1 MMAMTMRLFAISLI
15 LLLALPVQAQTDTT
29 VADTQSLAPKYK
41 RRIANYRSAWQSLI
55 PTQFIIQNAGNMGL
69 VSLGIGWDYGRHDQW
84 ETHLLVGRMPKFKST
99 RGKMTMTLKETFIP
113 WRIGIGSGWNV
124 EPLTT
129 GLYVNTVF
137 GHEFWNSQPN
147 RYPDGYYFLSTKF
160 RLNVFL
166 GERITKT
173 VPNNRRKFIKSIT
186 GFYELSTCDLYLRS
200 MFLDHSVHLNDI
212 VGLSLGVKLQFM

>member
-1 MMAMTMRLFAISLI
+1 MRLCVISLL
-15 LLLALPVQAQTDTT
+15 LLLALPTEAQTDTT
-29 VADTQSLAPKYK
+29 AADTLPVAPKYE
-41 RRIANYRSAWQSLI
+41 RRISRYRSAWQSLI
-55 PTQFIIQNAGNMGL
+55 PTQFILQNAGNMGL
-69 VSLGIGWDYGRHDQW
+69 LSLGIGWNYGRRDQW
-84 ETHLLVGRMPKFKST
+84 ETHLLVGRMPKYRST

-113 WRIGIGSGWNV
+113 WRIGIGKGWDV

-129 GLYVNTVF
+129 GLYINTVY
-137 GHEFWNSQPN
+137 GHEFWKSQPN
-147 RYPDGYYFLSTKF
+147 RYPDKYYEFMSTKF

-186 GFYELSTCDLYLRS
+186 GFYELSTCDLYIRS
-200 MFLDHSVHLNDI
+200 MIQDSSVHLNDI

>member
-1 MMAMTMRLFAISLI
+1 MIMRLCVISLL
-15 LLLALPVQAQTDTT
+15 LLLALPTEAQTDTT
-29 VADTQSLAPKYK
+29 AADTLPVAPKYE
-41 RRIANYRSAWQSLI
+41 RRISRYRSTWQSLI
-55 PTQFIIQNAGNMGL
+55 PTQFILQNAGNMGL
-69 VSLGIGWDYGRHDQW
+69 LSLGIGWNYGRRDQW
-84 ETHLLVGRMPKFKST
+84 ETHLLVGRMPKYRST
-99 RGKMTMTLKETFIP
+99 RSKMTVTLKETFIP
-113 WRIGIGSGWNV
+113 WRIGIGKGWDV

-137 GHEFWNSQPN
+137 GHEFWESQPD
-147 RYPDGYYFLSTKF
+147 RYPDKYYEFMSTKF

-186 GFYELSTCDLYLRS
+186 AFYELSTCDLYIRS
-200 MFLDHSVHLNDI
+200 MIQDSNVHLNDI

>member
-1 MMAMTMRLFAISLI
+1 MTMRLSIISL
-15 LLLALPVQAQTDTT
+15 LLLALPTEAQTDTT
-29 VADTQSLAPKYK
+29 AADTLPVAPKYE
-41 RRIANYRSAWQSLI
+41 RRISRYRSAWQSLI
-55 PTQFIIQNAGNMGL
+55 PTQFILQNAGNMGL
-69 VSLGIGWDYGRHDQW
+69 LSLGIGWNYGRCDQW
-84 ETHLLVGRMPKFKST
+84 ETHLLVGRMPKYCST

-113 WRIGIGSGWNV
+113 WRIDIGKGSCL

-129 GLYVNTVF
+129 GLYINTVY
-137 GHEFWNSQPN
+137 GHEFWKSQPN
-147 RYPDGYYFLSTKF
+147 RYPDKYYEFMSTKF

-186 GFYELSTCDLYLRS
+186 AFYELSTCDLYIRS
-200 MFLDHSVHLNDI
+200 MIQDSSVHLNDI

>member
-1 MMAMTMRLFAISLI
+1 MTMRLSIISLL
-15 LLLALPVQAQTDTT
+15 LLLALPTEAQTDTT
-29 VADTQSLAPKYK
+29 AADTLPVAPKYE
-41 RRIANYRSAWQSLI
+41 RRISRYRSAWQSLI
-55 PTQFIIQNAGNMGL
+55 PTQFILQNAGNMGL
-69 VSLGIGWDYGRHDQW
+69 LSLGIGWNYGRRDQW
-84 ETHLLVGRMPKFKST
+84 ETHLLVGRMPKYRST

-113 WRIGIGSGWNV
+113 WRIGIGKGWDV

-129 GLYVNTVF
+129 GIYINTVY
-137 GHEFWNSQPN
+137 GHEFWKSQPN
-147 RYPDGYYFLSTKF
+147 RYPDKYYEFMSTKF

-186 GFYELSTCDLYLRS
+186 GFYELSTCDLYIRS
-200 MFLDHSVHLNDI
+200 MIQDSNVHLNDI

>member
-1 MMAMTMRLFAISLI
+1 MIMRLCVISLL
-15 LLLALPVQAQTDTT
+15 LLLALPTEAQSDTT
-29 VADTQSLAPKYK
+29 AADTLPVAPKYE
-41 RRIANYRSAWQSLI
+41 RRMERYHSAWQSLI
-55 PTQFIIQNAGNMGL
+55 PTQFILQNAGNMGL
-69 VSLGIGWDYGRHDQW
+69 LSLGIGWNYGHSKQW
-84 ETHLLVGRMPKFKST
+84 ETHLLVGRMPEYRST

-113 WRIGIGSGWNV
+113 WRIDIGKGWDV

-129 GLYVNTVF
+129 GLYINTVY
-137 GHEFWNSQPN
+137 GHEFWKSQPN
-147 RYPDGYYFLSTKF
+147 RYPDKYYEFMSTKF

-186 GFYELSTCDLYLRS
+186 AFYELSTCDLYIRS
-200 MFLDHSVHLNDI
+200 MIQDNSVHLNDV

>member
-1 MMAMTMRLFAISLI
+1 MDMTMRLCVISLL
-15 LLLALPVQAQTDTT
+15 LLLALPTEAQSDAIA
-29 VADTQSLAPKYK
+29 ADTLPVAPKYE
-41 RRIANYRSAWQSLI
+41 RRISRYRSAWQSLI
-55 PTQFIIQNAGNMGL
+55 PTQFILQNAGNMGL
-69 VSLGIGWDYGRHDQW
+69 LSLGIGWNYGRRDQW
-84 ETHLLVGRMPKFKST
+84 ETHLLVGRMPKYRST

-113 WRIGIGSGWNV
+113 WRIGIGKGWDV

-129 GLYVNTVF
+129 GIYINTVY
-137 GHEFWNSQPN
+137 GHEFWKSQPN
-147 RYPDGYYFLSTKF
+147 RYPDKYYEFMSTKF

-186 GFYELSTCDLYLRS
+186 GFYELSTCDLYIRS
-200 MFLDHSVHLNDI
+200 MIQDNSVHLNDI

>member
-1 MMAMTMRLFAISLI
+1 MTMRLYVISLL
-15 LLLALPVQAQTDTT
+15 LLLALPTEAQTDTT
-29 VADTQSLAPKYK
+29 AADTLPVAPKYE
-41 RRIANYRSAWQSLI
+41 RRISRYRSAWQSLI
-55 PTQFIIQNAGNMGL
+55 PTQFILQNAGNMGL
-69 VSLGIGWDYGRHDQW
+69 LSLGIGWNYGRRDQW
-84 ETHLLVGRMPKFKST
+84 ETHLLVGRMPKYRST

-113 WRIGIGSGWNV
+113 WRIGIGKGWDV

-129 GLYVNTVF
+129 GLYINTVF
-137 GHEFWNSQPN
+137 GHEFWKSQPN
-147 RYPDGYYFLSTKF
+147 RYPDKYYEFMSTKF

-186 GFYELSTCDLYLRS
+186 GFYELSTCDLYIRS
-200 MFLDHSVHLNDI
+200 MIQDSSVHLNDI

>member
-1 MMAMTMRLFAISLI
+1 MIMRLCVISLL
-15 LLLALPVQAQTDTT
+15 LLLALPTEAQTDTT
-29 VADTQSLAPKYK
+29 AANTLPVAPKYE
-41 RRIANYRSAWQSLI
+41 RRISRYRSAWQSLI
-55 PTQFIIQNAGNMGL
+55 PTQFILQNAGNMGL
-69 VSLGIGWDYGRHDQW
+69 LSLGIGWNYGRRDQW
-84 ETHLLVGRMPKFKST
+84 ETHLLVGRMPKYRST

-113 WRIGIGSGWNV
+113 WRIGIGKGWDV

-129 GLYVNTVF
+129 GIYINTVY
-137 GHEFWNSQPN
+137 GHEFWKSQPN
-147 RYPDGYYFLSTKF
+147 RYPDKYYEFMSTKF

-186 GFYELSTCDLYLRS
+186 AFYELSTCDLYIRS
-200 MFLDHSVHLNDI
+200 MIQDSNVHLNDI

>member
-1 MMAMTMRLFAISLI
+1 MIMRLCVISLL
-15 LLLALPVQAQTDTT
+15 LLLALPTEAQTDTT
-29 VADTQSLAPKYK
+29 AADTLPVAPKYE
-41 RRIANYRSAWQSLI
+41 RRISRYRSAWQSLI
-55 PTQFIIQNAGNMGL
+55 PTQFILQNAGNMGL
-69 VSLGIGWDYGRHDQW
+69 LSLGIGWNYGRRDQW
-84 ETHLLVGRMPKFKST
+84 ETHLLVGRMPKYKST

-113 WRIGIGSGWNV
+113 WRIGIGKGWDV

-129 GLYVNTVF
+129 GLYINTVY
-137 GHEFWNSQPN
+137 GHEFWKSQPN
-147 RYPDGYYFLSTKF
+147 RYPDKYYEFMSTKF

-186 GFYELSTCDLYLRS
+186 GFYELSTCDLYIRS
-200 MFLDHSVHLNDI
+200 MIQDSSVHLNDI

>member
-1 MMAMTMRLFAISLI
+1 MTMRLCVISLL
-15 LLLALPVQAQTDTT
+15 LLLALPTEAQTDTT
-29 VADTQSLAPKYK
+29 AADTLPVAPKYE
-41 RRIANYRSAWQSLI
+41 RRISRYRSAWQSLI
-55 PTQFIIQNAGNMGL
+55 PTQFILQNAGNMGL
-69 VSLGIGWDYGRHDQW
+69 LSLGIGWNYGRRDQW
-84 ETHLLVGRMPKFKST
+84 ETHLLVGRMPKYRST

-113 WRIGIGSGWNV
+113 WRIGIGKGWDV

-129 GLYVNTVF
+129 GLYINTVF
-137 GHEFWNSQPN
+137 GHEFWKSQPN
-147 RYPDGYYFLSTKF
+147 RYPDKYYEFMSTKF

-186 GFYELSTCDLYLRS
+186 GFYELSTCDLYIRS
-200 MFLDHSVHLNDI
+200 MIQDSNVHLNDI

>member
-1 MMAMTMRLFAISLI
+1 MTMRLSIISLL
-15 LLLALPVQAQTDTT
+15 LLLALPTEAQTDTT
-29 VADTQSLAPKYK
+29 AADTLPVAPKYE
-41 RRIANYRSAWQSLI
+41 RRISRYRLAWQSLI
-55 PTQFIIQNAGNMGL
+55 PTQFILQNAGNMGL
-69 VSLGIGWDYGRHDQW
+69 LSLGIGWNYGRRDQW
-84 ETHLLVGRMPKFKST
+84 ETHLLVGRMPEYRST

-113 WRIGIGSGWNV
+113 WRIDIGKGWDV

-129 GLYVNTVF
+129 GLYINTVY
-137 GHEFWNSQPN
+137 GHEFWKSQPN
-147 RYPDGYYFLSTKF
+147 RYPDKYYEFMSTKF

-186 GFYELSTCDLYLRS
+186 AFYELSTCDLYIRS
-200 MFLDHSVHLNDI
+200 MIQDSSVHLNDI

>member
-1 MMAMTMRLFAISLI
+1 MTMRLSIISLL
-15 LLLALPVQAQTDTT
+15 LLLALPTEAQTDTT
-29 VADTQSLAPKYK
+29 AADTLPVAPKYE
-41 RRIANYRSAWQSLI
+41 RRISRYRLAWQSLI
-55 PTQFIIQNAGNMGL
+55 PTQFILQNAGNMGL
-69 VSLGIGWDYGRHDQW
+69 LSLGIGWNYGRRKQW
-84 ETHLLVGRMPKFKST
+84 ETHLLVGRMPKYRST

-113 WRIGIGSGWNV
+113 WRIDIGKGWDV

-137 GHEFWNSQPN
+137 GHEFWEHQPN
-147 RYPDGYYFLSTKF
+147 RYPDKYYEFMSTKF

-166 GERITKT
+166 GESITKT

-186 GFYELSTCDLYLRS
+186 AFYELSTCDLYIRS
-200 MFLDHSVHLNDI
+200 MIQDSNVHLNDI